1 MHPPLTV
8 CLVLALHE
16 QILKCPTPGC
26 NGRGHVQAHR
36 SVHRSLSGCPK
47 AVKRA
52 AKREQQAVLSKKTI
66 SLRNSSID
74 RKFNAPRERLEAKD
88 ASKPMRE
95 KLHSKVA
102 GLSPLWE
109 ALFHFVIIL
118 KISTPQFEV

>member
-1 MHPPLTV
+1 MLAFPNAFTRV
-8 CLVLALHE
+8 VLALHE

-66 SLRNSSID
+66 TLSDTTID
-74 RKFNAPRERLEAKD
+74 RKYNAPRERLEAKD
-88 ASKPMRE
+88 ALKPIRE
-95 KLHSKVA
+95 ELHSEVA
-102 GLSPLWE
+102 GLSPIRE
-109 ALFHFVIIL
+109 A
-118 KISTPQFEV
+118 